1 MCSLTGGA
9 GYPVANAIPRLKSGD
24 APGNAR
30 VVQSLSR
37 FLVLSVL
44 LAASPAFAALTPEQR
59 GQLPPPAASAID
71 FARDIRPILE
81 TSCVKCHGLGKDK
94 GGFRLDTR
102 ELFLKTGDNGPAVL
116 PGKSAESHLIELVS
130 GLDPDNIMPAKGS
143 KLTAT
148 QVGLLRAW
156 INQGAKWDTAINFSK
171 KPPVNL
177 QPRAVELPP
186 ATRGNA
192 NPIDR
197 LLAPYVAQHK
207 LKPGK
212 PVDDRTF
219 ARRVSLDVIGLSP
232 SPEEL
237 ERFLS
242 DKRADKREHLVA
254 RLLADNRRYAEHW
267 LTFWNDLL
275 RNDYK
280 GTGYIDGGR
289 EQISSWLYAALYQ
302 NKSYD
307 RFVAELIHPTP
318 KSAGFTKGIVW
329 RGTVNASQIPPMQ
342 AAQNIAQVFMGVN
355 LKCASC
361 HDSFIN
367 DWTLA
372 DAYAL
377 ANVYADEPLEMFECD
392 KPTGKKAGM
401 GFIFP
406 ELGQISAKLPKA
418 ERTQRLAE
426 IITQPSNGRLTR
438 TMVNRLW
445 AKFLGYGLVEPVDEM
460 EQPAWSQDVLDWLAA
475 DFAANGH
482 DLKRTMKLILTSR
495 AYQLSAVSLDEQKHA
510 DFVFKG
516 PAVRRLSAEQ
526 FRDALGAM
534 TGVWNREPA
543 KGISLAVPGS
553 PEAGSNAL
561 PAAVKWIWSDAN
573 AASRGAAETIYLR
586 RTFTIEGAAKEAWAV
601 ASCDNSFTLYV
612 NGTRVGSGKEWS
624 TPNLF
629 DLRPHLKAGTNVIAV
644 AAVNYTPDNKPPV
657 VGQPTKASDA
667 NPAGFIFFA
676 RITTTARKLEI
687 GSDSSWQW
695 SRVKADGWEKF
706 AFVMTDAQPAAELGG
721 ANVAPWSAAAQLA
734 STLAMSRA
742 HTDVRTS
749 LVAADPLA
757 VALGRPNREQVIS
770 TRASAATTLQTLE
783 LTNGDTLSKLLA
795 DGAAKVLSEQPVSS
809 RDLVTRLYGKS
820 LGRKPTGAEL
830 KLATSMLGERPGKE
844 GVEDLLWVL
853 AMHPEFQ
860 LIY

>member
-1 MCSLTGGA
+1 MK
-9 GYPVANAIPRLKSGD
+9 PVFTVA
-24 APGNAR
+24 
-30 VVQSLSR
+30 
-37 FLVLSVL
+37 LVLAGF
-44 LAASPAFAALTPEQR
+44 AASLEAALSPEQR
-59 GQLPPPAASAID
+59 QKLPPPAAQSVD
-71 FARDIRPILE
+71 FARDIQPILA
-81 TSCVKCHGLGKDK
+81 TSCMKCHGQGKDK
-94 GGFRLDTR
+94 GGFRIDTR

-116 PGKSAESHLIELVS
+116 PGKSADSYLIELVS
-130 GLDPDNIMPAKGS
+130 GLDPDNVMPVKGS

-156 INQGAKWDTAINFSK
+156 IDQGAKWDEKVNFAK

-177 QPRAVELPP
+177 HPRTVVLPP
-186 ATRGNA
+186 ATRSAG

-197 LLAPYVAQHK
+197 LLAPYFAKHQVKAGN
-207 LKPGK
+207 LI
-212 PVDDRTF
+212 DDRTF
-219 ARRVSLDVIGLSP
+219 ARRAFLDVIGLPP

-237 ERFLS
+237 DRFLR
-242 DKRADKREHLVA
+242 DKRADKREQLVT

-289 EQISSWLYAALYQ
+289 NQISTWLYRALYT

-307 RFVAELIHPTP
+307 RFVAELVNPDV

-392 KPTGKKAGM
+392 KPTGKKAGT

-418 ERTQRLAE
+418 DRTKRLAE
-426 IITQPSNGRLTR
+426 IITQPANGRLTR

-445 AKFLGYGLVEPVDEM
+445 AKFFGYGLVEPVDEM
-460 EQPAWSQDVLDWLAA
+460 EQAAWNQDVLDWLAS

-482 DLKRTMKLILTSR
+482 DLRRTMKILLTSR
-495 AYQLSAVSLDEQKHA
+495 AYQLPAVSLDEQKQTS
-510 DFVFKG
+510 FVFNG
-516 PAVRRLSAEQ
+516 PAVRRLTAEQ
-526 FRDALGAM
+526 FRDALGAL
-534 TGVWNREPA
+534 TGVWHKEPA
-543 KGISLAVPGS
+543 TGISLSVPGS
-553 PEAGSNAL
+553 PESESNSL
-561 PAAVKWIWSDAN
+561 PVNVKWIWSETD
-573 AASRGAAETIYLR
+573 AASKGKAETIYLR
-586 RTFTIEGAAKEAWAV
+586 REFALDAAATEAWAV
-601 ASCDNSFTLYV
+601 AACDNSYTLYV
-612 NGTRVGSGKEWS
+612 NGTRLGSGKDWN

-629 DLRPHLKAGTNVIAV
+629 DLRPHLKAGSNVIAV
-644 AAVNYTPDNKPPV
+644 AAINHTPDNKPPV
-657 VGQPTKASDA
+657 AGQAPKASDA

-676 RITTTARKLEI
+676 RIKSTAQKIEM
-687 GSDSSWQW
+687 GSDSTWQW
-695 SRVKADGWEKF
+695 SRAKTDGWEKPAF
-706 AFVMTDAQPAAELGG
+706 AFTDAQPAAELGG
-721 ANVAPWSAAAQLA
+721 PNLAPWNSAAQLA
-734 STLAMSRA
+734 STLAMSQA
-742 HTDVRTS
+742 HTEVRAS

-757 VALGRPNREQVIS
+757 VALGRPNREQVIT

-795 DGAAKVLSEQPVSS
+795 DGAEKIVSEKRASS
-809 RDLVTRLYGKS
+809 RELVAQLYAKS
-820 LGRKPTGAEL
+820 LGRKPSGTEL
-830 KLATSMLGERPGKE
+830 KLAEELLGKQPGKE
-844 GVEDLLWVL
+844 SVEDLLWAL

>member
-1 MCSLTGGA
+1 MK
-9 GYPVANAIPRLKSGD
+9 PVFTVAL
-24 APGNAR
+24 
-30 VVQSLSR
+30 L
-37 FLVLSVL
+37 LVGFI
-44 LAASPAFAALTPEQR
+44 ASAEAALTPEQR
-59 GQLPPPAASAID
+59 QKLPPPAAQTID
-71 FARDIRPILE
+71 FARDIQPILA
-81 TSCVKCHGLGKDK
+81 TSCMKCHGQGKDK
-94 GGFRLDTR
+94 GGFRIDTR
-102 ELFLKTGDNGPAVL
+102 DLFVKTGDNGPAVL
-116 PGKSAESHLIELVS
+116 PGKSADSYLIELVS
-130 GLDPDNIMPAKGS
+130 GLDPDNIMPVKGS

-156 INQGAKWDTAINFSK
+156 IDQGAKWDEKIDFAK

-177 QPRAVELPP
+177 HPRQVELPP
-186 ATRGNA
+186 ATRGA
-192 NPIDR
+192 ENPIDR
-197 LLAPYVAQHK
+197 LLAPYFAQHK

-219 ARRVSLDVIGLSP
+219 ARRVHLDVVGLPP
-232 SPEEL
+232 SPEEMD
-237 ERFLS
+237 RFLR
-242 DKRADKREHLVA
+242 DKRPDKREQLVT

-289 EQISSWLYAALYQ
+289 EQISSWLYAALFQ
-302 NKSYD
+302 NKPYD
-307 RFVAELIHPTP
+307 RFVGELINPTP
-318 KSAGFTKGIVW
+318 KSAGFAKGIVW

-342 AAQNIAQVFMGVN
+342 TAQNISQVFMGVN

-401 GFIFP
+401 GFIFL
-406 ELGQISAKLPKA
+406 ELGEISAKQPKA
-418 ERTQRLAE
+418 ERTKRLAE

-445 AKFLGYGLVEPVDEM
+445 AKFFGYGLVEPVDEM
-460 EQPAWSQDVLDWLAA
+460 EQPAWNQDVLDWLAS
-475 DFAANGH
+475 DFATNGY
-482 DLKRTMKLILTSR
+482 DLRRTMKLILTSR
-495 AYQLSAVSLDEQKHA
+495 AYQLPAVSLDEQKQTS
-510 DFVFKG
+510 FVFHG

-526 FRDALGAM
+526 FRDALAAV
-534 TGVWNREPA
+534 TGVWNKEPA
-543 KGISLAVPGS
+543 KGINLAVAGS
-553 PEAGSNAL
+553 PEAESNAL
-561 PAAVKWIWSDAN
+561 PATVKWIWSEAD
-573 AASRGAAETIYLR
+573 AASKGKAETIYLR
-586 RTFTIEGAAKEAWAV
+586 REFTLDAATKEAWAV
-601 ASCDNSFTLYV
+601 AACDNSYTLYV
-612 NGTRVGSGKEWS
+612 NGTRLGSGKDWN

-644 AAVNYTPDNKPPV
+644 AAVNNTPDNKPPV
-657 VGQPTKASDA
+657 AGQAPKASDA
-667 NPAGFIFFA
+667 NPAGFIFFT
-676 RITTTARKLEI
+676 RIKTTAQKIEI

-695 SRVKADGWEKF
+695 SRTKTDGWEKPAF
-706 AFVMTDAQPAAELGG
+706 AFTDAQPAAELGG
-721 ANVAPWSAAAQLA
+721 PSLAPWNSAAQLA
-734 STLAMSRA
+734 STLAMSHA
-742 HTDVRTS
+742 HTEVRAS

-757 VALGRPNREQVIS
+757 VALGRPNREQVIT

-795 DGAAKVLSEQPVSS
+795 DGAEKVLSEKPGSS
-809 RDLVTRLYGKS
+809 RDLVTRLYAKS
-820 LGRKPTGAEL
+820 IGRKPTSTEI
-830 KLATSMLGERPGKE
+830 KLAEELLGKQPGKE
-844 GVEDLLWVL
+844 SVEDFLWAL